1 MENNDESS
9 ATAVVAN
16 PTGKQIIID
25 RTFEAPMALVF
36 NMWTNPEYLARW
48 WGPKNNTNSV
58 CRMDVRPGGAI
69 SITMHPGDGQM
80 IEVNGVFDEVRI
92 PDKLVFTTVKNDAY
106 SEAQL
111 KVLHTINLSE
121 NNGITRLIMYVE
133 VVRTS
138 AVFNTSCQ
146 HMEQGWEQSFD
157 RLGEEL
163 LRMVN

>member
-1 MENNDESS
+1 
-9 ATAVVAN
+9 
-16 PTGKQIIID
+16 
-25 RTFEAPMALVF
+25 
-36 NMWTNPEYLARW
+36 
-48 WGPKNNTNSV
+48 
-58 CRMDVRPGGAI
+58 
-69 SITMHPGDGQM
+69 
-80 IEVNGVFDEVRI
+80 VNGIFDEVRI

-133 VVRTS
+133 VVRTC

-146 HMEQGWEQSFD
+146 HIEQGWEQSFD